1 MGWQECTLSRDED
14 IALPILNPLKSR
26 LTGSTEGRGVH
37 NFNRLWIDHCLSSLS
52 TATFPLEEPEFETA
66 LCFGLT
72 GVTLNRVAPLTTELD
87 GKHLY
92 GYHCR
97 GLIGHTVVTIS
108 QGVMLGFKP
117 SDLTYAHQFGAL
129 ETAMVTDRP
138 GTETGYNIQ
147 EKTDNTDDNTVVK
160 ITVEVK
166 KRRH

>member
-1 MGWQECTLSRDED
+1 M
-14 IALPILNPLKSR
+14 
-26 LTGSTEGRGVH
+26 
-37 NFNRLWIDHCLSSLS
+37 
-52 TATFPLEEPEFETA
+52 TFPLQEPEFENA

-72 GVTLNRVAPLTTELD
+72 GVTLNRLAPLATELD

-97 GLIGHTVVTIS
+97 GLIGHTVVIIS

-129 ETAMVTDRP
+129 ETAMVSHRP

-147 EKTDNTDDNTVVK
+147 EETDDTDDNTVVN
-160 ITVEVK
+160 ITMEVK

>member
-1 MGWQECTLSRDED
+1 MSR
-14 IALPILNPLKSR
+14 
-26 LTGSTEGRGVH
+26 
-37 NFNRLWIDHCLSSLS
+37 WIVWH
-52 TATFPLEEPEFETA
+52 
-66 LCFGLT
+66 
-72 GVTLNRVAPLTTELD
+72 ELD

-117 SDLTYAHQFGAL
+117 RDLTYAHQFGAP

-147 EKTDNTDDNTVVK
+147 EENDDTDDNTVVK

-166 KRRH
+166 KRRHWDATEDWNWN